1 MQKRPV
7 NIVPII
13 VRYDPL
19 LRRYAG
25 WLVKESRVAA
35 AIVKEVLKK
44 VYELDGY
51 HTDAA
56 ELRRLFK
63 RYTLQMCRHWLRVQ
77 AIQKPQKLNG

>member
-1 MQKRPV
+1 MQKRLV

-25 WLVKESRVAA
+25 WLVKERPVAA
-35 AIVKEVLKK
+35 AIVKEVLEE
-44 VYELDGY
+44 VYEMNGY

-63 RYTLQMCRHWLRVQ
+63 TYTLQMCRHWLRVR
-77 AIQKPQKLNG
+77 AIQQTQKN